1 MGNKILENENDIQKQ
16 LNSSST
22 QKKIKKK
29 TTLENDMDSA
39 LLSCNFAEDSE
50 RNDNSENLT
59 VDNSK
64 INEELPHFYEP
75 SEDDKVRVKFL
86 KDEINKS
93 NYKYYVEENPYLSD
107 FDYDKMFTELKEL
120 EEKYP
125 LLKTPDSPT
134 QRVGSVSEKFFSHTH
149 KYRLYSLDN
158 TYSAE
163 ELKKWYER
171 VCKEYNK
178 KLQLVCELKID
189 GLAIA
194 LTYDKGLFTLGV
206 TRGDGVTGENIT
218 PNLKTIKAIPLKL
231 FEPKTLEVRGEIY
244 MPKTSFEKLNEESL
258 AKGEKVFANPRNA
271 ASGSLRQLD
280 SKITAKRDLSMFT
293 YTGIFED
300 AEDKNI
306 KTHYDGMMYL
316 KKLGFKVNPNIRLVD
331 DIQGAI
337 DYCNEWATK
346 RFDLNYAT
354 DGVVIKVNDFAI
366 QKDLGFTARAPKWA
380 TAFKF
385 PPEEVA
391 TKVLDIEVN
400 TGKTGIVTPVAI
412 LEPVQLAGSTVARA
426 SLHNF
431 DEIKRLDIRI
441 GDTVLIKKAAE
452 IIPKVVKVMDTDIHE
467 SLPVVK
473 PPKICPSC
481 GAKLVE
487 RCGEVGLYCQN
498 PDCGSLMCA
507 KIEFWASKDAMDID
521 NVGPSL
527 IQQLYDKKF
536 ISNPVDLYRLTMQD
550 LMQLDLVKEKSAMNI
565 YTSIQESKT
574 KPLNRLLTALGIRHV
589 GKETADILSGEFATL
604 DDIKNADIERLAN
617 IEGIGGIIAQS
628 IYDFFHEER
637 NVKMIEELKELGV
650 NPVSKVKPK
659 SDKLAGKTFVL
670 TGTLQNM
677 TRDEASAIIKSHG
690 GKTSSSV
697 SKKTSYVLAGENA
710 GSKLDKAQNLGVI
723 ILTEN
728 DFLEMIK

>member
-1 MGNKILENENDIQKQ
+1 MQVEERIQ
-16 LNSSST
+16 
-22 QKKIKKK
+22 
-29 TTLENDMDSA
+29 
-39 LLSCNFAEDSE
+39 
-50 RNDNSENLT
+50 
-59 VDNSK
+59 
-64 INEELPHFYEP
+64 Y
-75 SEDDKVRVKFL
+75 L

-366 QKDLGFTARAPKWA
+366 QKDLGYTARAPKWA

-604 DDIKNADIERLAN
+604 DDIKNADVERLAN

-723 ILTEN
+723 ILTED

>member
-1 MGNKILENENDIQKQ
+1 MQVKERIQ
-16 LNSSST
+16 
-22 QKKIKKK
+22 
-29 TTLENDMDSA
+29 
-39 LLSCNFAEDSE
+39 
-50 RNDNSENLT
+50 
-59 VDNSK
+59 
-64 INEELPHFYEP
+64 Y
-75 SEDDKVRVKFL
+75 L

-107 FDYDKMFTELKEL
+107 FDYDKMFAELKEL

-125 LLKTPDSPT
+125 ELKTLDSPT

-171 VCKEYNK
+171 VCKEYDK

-194 LTYDKGLFTLGV
+194 LTYEKGLFTLGV

-218 PNLKTIKAIPLKL
+218 SNLKTIKAIPLKL

-300 AEDKNI
+300 SEDKNI

-391 TKVLDIEVN
+391 TKVLDIELN

-452 IIPKVVKVMDTDIHE
+452 IIPKVVKVMDTEVHD
-467 SLPVVK
+467 SLPVFN
-473 PPKICPSC
+473 PPRVCPSC

-487 RCGEVGLYCQN
+487 RYGEVGLYCQN

-507 KIEFWASKDAMDID
+507 KIEFWASKDAMDIEKL
-521 NVGPSL
+521 GPSL
-527 IQQLYDKKF
+527 IQKLYDKKF

-550 LMQLDLVKEKSAMNI
+550 LMQLDLVKEKSAMNV

-589 GKETADILSGEFATL
+589 GKETADILSGEFSTL
-604 DDIKNADIERLAN
+604 DDIKNAEIERLAN
-617 IEGIGGIIAQS
+617 IEGVGSIIAQS
-628 IYDFFHEER
+628 IFDYFHDS
-637 NVKMIEELKELGV
+637 NNIKMIEELKELGV

-697 SKKTSYVLAGENA
+697 SKRTSYVLAGENA
-710 GSKLDKAQNLGVI
+710 GSKLDKAQDLGVI

>member
-1 MGNKILENENDIQKQ
+1 MQVEERIQ
-16 LNSSST
+16 
-22 QKKIKKK
+22 
-29 TTLENDMDSA
+29 
-39 LLSCNFAEDSE
+39 
-50 RNDNSENLT
+50 
-59 VDNSK
+59 
-64 INEELPHFYEP
+64 Y
-75 SEDDKVRVKFL
+75 L

-604 DDIKNADIERLAN
+604 DDIKNADVEQLAN

-628 IYDFFHEER
+628 IYDFFREER

-697 SKKTSYVLAGENA
+697 SKKASYVLAGENA
-710 GSKLDKAQNLGVI
+710 GSKLEKAQNLGVI
-723 ILTEN
+723 ILTED